1 MEQNYCSVSTDSVNL
16 NWLLATFFIGT
27 GKQENKRRE
36 REKLDGNMTQAGLKP
51 RSPKSHHS
59 DTSGTLRSNV
69 LIAPKDVWN
78 MIFSK
83 LTKHDHLHAI
93 RKWLHCG
100 VPIGG
105 VLYCRNTGERNTTI

>member
-1 MEQNYCSVSTDSVNL
+1 LEQNYCSVSIESVHL
-16 NWLLATFFIGT
+16 NWLLATFLLAREI
-27 GKQENKRRE
+27 KRRE
-36 REKLDGNMTQAGLKP
+36 GEKLDRNMTQPGLKP
-51 RSPKSHHS
+51 RFPMSHHS

-83 LTKHDHLHAI
+83 LTKHDHLHAV
-93 RKWLHCG
+93 RKWFHCG

-105 VLYCRNTGERNTTI
+105 VLYCRNIGERNTAI